1 MPAWRLSRACRCR
14 PLAPTLVEDG
24 HTRWTV
30 SPNKRAQLSNGASG
44 DHLILLAAGTL
55 NEMIGP
61 LTDDFPFRAAV
72 ILSSQESGPLDDGN
86 GWKLQRTLF
95 DCGLIGI
102 GSVQVAGG
110 KARCFLASDA
120 VRSLHRL
127 GAGSRG
133 HVTMSSLGSNGRFA
147 NQLFQYAYVKLYAL
161 RHGVTAAIPA
171 WQGKQL
177 FDVDDPSCAGLALPE
192 LRFNGFFDDDRP
204 LWDSDDPPIDIDLW
218 GFFQE
223 IPECWRRHRSLLRRM
238 FQLSI
243 AHQNAIDAWCYA
255 VTRGGRRTLVAVH
268 VRRGDYRNLQLQ
280 DAPWFRLVP
289 EEWYLDWLRAIWPT
303 LCDPLL
309 FVATDEPDAILPLFQ
324 EFEVVSATFGTAAQ
338 ALPDHICDF
347 EILRRADYLAICNS
361 SFSRMAAI
369 LAPSTQRCFLPSFQT
384 QDFVPYEPWIDPGF
398 WTRFAETR
406 PATPLRSER
415 RRRSTVAENSDNV
428 LVGVSIRPTIYFDVS
443 DLLLYL
449 RNHTTLSGI
458 QRVQCEIMRNLLDA
472 PRQEPIRFVV
482 LNDIGG
488 LGVIETSA
496 LLDII
501 EHIRSD
507 AMSRADTNGKLRAL
521 FSLAVPSSIR
531 QCDIFLTIGAF
542 WGVSGVGILLQ
553 KLKNSGV
560 IIGVFIHDI
569 ISVTDPEYF
578 DARDTRMFVKGFV
591 EALTFAD
598 FILTTSE
605 YNKASLI
612 RHMAARNL
620 EPLPVHVVPLA
631 HELPILS
638 RTEVEISSVVA
649 GIANTEYV
657 LCVGTIEVRK
667 NPTYLFNIWK
677 LMMRSGRANIPMLVF
692 VRPKGLAGPGFHG
705 ATEGLRLSGWQD
717 RGSAR
722 RDGRRTGPA
731 LSKMHAHD
739 VSELR
744 RRMGAAGRREPRPWK
759 DQHSVPRGC
768 HPGSRRRAVGL
779 YQSL

>member
-1 MPAWRLSRACRCR
+1 
-14 PLAPTLVEDG
+14 
-24 HTRWTV
+24 
-30 SPNKRAQLSNGASG
+30 
-44 DHLILLAAGTL
+44 
-55 NEMIGP
+55 
-61 LTDDFPFRAAV
+61 
-72 ILSSQESGPLDDGN
+72 
-86 GWKLQRTLF
+86 
-95 DCGLIGI
+95 
-102 GSVQVAGG
+102 
-110 KARCFLASDA
+110 
-120 VRSLHRL
+120 
-127 GAGSRG
+127 
-133 HVTMSSLGSNGRFA
+133 MSSLGSNGRFA

-177 FDVDDPSCAGLALPE
+177 FDVDDPSCAGLAFPE

-204 LWDSDDPPIDIDLW
+204 LWDIDDPPIDIDLW

-223 IPECWRRHRSLLRRM
+223 IPECWRRHRLLLRRM

-243 AHQNAIDAWCYA
+243 AHQNAIDARCYA

-415 RRRSTVAENSDNV
+415 RRRSNVAENSENV

-449 RNHTTLSGI
+449 RNYTTLSGI
-458 QRVQCEIMRNLLDA
+458 QRVQCEIVRNLLHA

-488 LGVIETSA
+488 LGVIETFT
-496 LLDII
+496 LLNII

-507 AMSRADTNGKLRAL
+507 AVSRADTNGKLRAL

-531 QCDIFLTIGAF
+531 QYDIFLTIGAF

-553 KLKNSGV
+553 ELKNSGV
-560 IIGVFIHDI
+560 IIGVYIHDI

-598 FILTTSE
+598 LSSPLRNTT
-605 YNKASLI
+605 
-612 RHMAARNL
+612 R
-620 EPLPVHVVPLA
+620 LP
-631 HELPILS
+631 
-638 RTEVEISSVVA
+638 
-649 GIANTEYV
+649 
-657 LCVGTIEVRK
+657 
-667 NPTYLFNIWK
+667 
-677 LMMRSGRANIPMLVF
+677 
-692 VRPKGLAGPGFHG
+692 
-705 ATEGLRLSGWQD
+705 
-717 RGSAR
+717 
-722 RDGRRTGPA
+722 
-731 LSKMHAHD
+731 
-739 VSELR
+739 
-744 RRMGAAGRREPRPWK
+744 
-759 DQHSVPRGC
+759 
-768 HPGSRRRAVGL
+768 
-779 YQSL
+779 